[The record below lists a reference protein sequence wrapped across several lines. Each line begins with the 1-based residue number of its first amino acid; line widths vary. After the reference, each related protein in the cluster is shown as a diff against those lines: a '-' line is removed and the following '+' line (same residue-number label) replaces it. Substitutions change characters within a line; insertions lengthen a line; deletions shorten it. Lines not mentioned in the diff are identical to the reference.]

1 MQGRAFTV
9 YLDLH
14 TIEELKREAQAKKSF
29 GLADRP
35 AGPVDVFQGNPPE
48 ASSTGTLGMA

>member
-9 YLDLH
+9 YLDFH